1 MKWPGGSTKTADLS
15 TPLPTPAAKLPGTP
29 LRSGRDD
36 KFVWSGKRRFRERV
50 GRFLARAL
58 SSRPERAGAPG
69 SFAAGVGS
77 GAPGSF
83 AAGVGSGVE
92 RSAVFL
98 LSACILFVAQ
108 AAAQQIGQ
116 NASTNASGTYTLTA
130 KSQLVVE
137 TVVVK
142 DKQGKFIPGLTAKD
156 FTVTEDNVPQTIKFC
171 EHQNLAAQEAPAAVS
186 TPSNENIKIYKQLTR
201 TQIAPEAPE
210 NSRYKNRRLL
220 AMYFDMTA
228 MRPAD
233 QLRALSAAEKFL
245 RTEITTVDLVAILR
259 YQGGSVDILQDF
271 TADRNRLLS
280 ILETMVVGEGQG
292 SAETVDDASSADT
305 GAAFGQ
311 DDTEFNVFNTDR
323 QLSALETAA
332 KMLSQ
337 LQEKKSL
344 IYFASGLRLNG
355 IDNQAQLRATVDAA
369 IRAGV
374 SFWPVD
380 ARGLVAEAPLGDATQ
395 GSPGNSGM
403 YSGTAAQANTTNF
416 QQSQDTLFALAGD
429 TGGKAL
435 FDNNDLTLGIV
446 QAQQSIE
453 DYYVVGYYTSNTA
466 RNGHFRRV
474 KISLNQDTTAK
485 LDYRQGYYA
494 DKEFSKFTTV
504 DKERQLE
511 DALMLED
518 PITELS
524 IAMEIDHFQLNRAE
538 YFVPIVVKIPGRE
551 LALAKRGGAEHTLI
565 DFVGEIKDLVGGAT
579 VSNVRDNVNI
589 KLSDATAVE
598 LAHRPIEYDTGFTLL
613 PGKYMIKFLARDDE
627 TGRIGTYQTNFTIPN
642 LNKEA
647 AHVPISSVVLS
658 SQRVDLKDALYTVE
672 KGKDRAKE
680 EVVNPLV
687 QNGQKLIPSVNRV
700 FRQNQNMYVYL
711 QAYEQGVTAVQPL
724 VAFVSFYK
732 DQAKAFETQPMEL
745 TQSLNNRLQTMPF
758 TFSIPLEHLSPGE
771 YDCQIS
777 VLDPTGKKAAFWQA
791 PVKVIE

>member
-1 MKWPGGSTKTADLS
+1 MKILLVLLTLITAHA
-15 TPLPTPAAKLPGTP
+15 T
-29 LRSGRDD
+29 
-36 KFVWSGKRRFRERV
+36 
-50 GRFLARAL
+50 
-58 SSRPERAGAPG
+58 
-69 SFAAGVGS
+69 
-77 GAPGSF
+77 
-83 AAGVGSGVE
+83 
-92 RSAVFL
+92 
-98 LSACILFVAQ
+98 
-108 AAAQQIGQ
+108 AQQIGQ
-116 NASTNASGTYTLTA
+116 NTSANASGTYTLTA
-130 KSQLVVE
+130 KAQLVVE

-142 DKQGKFIPGLTAKD
+142 DKQGKFISGLGAKD
-156 FTVTEDNVPQTIKFC
+156 FTVTEDGTPQTIRFC
-171 EHQNLAAQEAPAAVS
+171 EHQDLAAEEAPVAAAAPG
-186 TPSNENIKIYKQLTR
+186 TEQIKLYKQLTR

-220 AMYFDMTA
+220 ALYFDMTA
-228 MRPAD
+228 MHPAD

-245 RTEITTVDLVAILR
+245 RTQMTTVDLVAILR

-271 TADRNRLLS
+271 TADRNKLLS
-280 ILETMVVGEGQG
+280 ILETMIVGEGQG

-323 QLSALETAA
+323 QLSALQTAA

-337 LQEKKSL
+337 LNEKKSL

-355 IDNQAQLRATVDAA
+355 IDNQAQLHATVDAA

-380 ARGLVAEAPLGDATQ
+380 ARGLVAQAPLGDATQ

-403 YSGTAAQANTTNF
+403 YSGGAAQANTSNF
-416 QQSQDTLFALAGD
+416 QQSQDTLYALAGD

-435 FDNNDLTLGIV
+435 FDNNDLTQGIV
-446 QAQQSIE
+446 QAQESVS

-474 KISLNQDTTAK
+474 KISLNQDATAK

-494 DKEFSKFTTV
+494 DKEFSHFTTV

-518 PITELS
+518 PITDLS

-538 YFVPIVVKIPGRE
+538 YFVPIIVKIPGRE

-565 DFVGEIKDLVGGAT
+565 DFVGEIKDLVGGTT

-589 KLSDATAVE
+589 KLTDATAAE
-598 LAHRPIEYDTGFTLL
+598 LARRPIEYDTGFTLL

-627 TGRIGTYQTNFTIPN
+627 TGRIGTYQTTFVIPN

-647 AHVPISSVVLS
+647 THVPISSVVLS
-658 SQRVDLKDALYTVE
+658 SQRVDLKDALFNAE
-672 KGKDRAKE
+672 KNKNRAKE
-680 EVVNPLV
+680 EDVNPLV
-687 QNGQKLIPSVNRV
+687 QNGQKLIPSVTRV
-700 FRQNQNMYVYL
+700 FRQSQNMYVYL
-711 QAYEQGVTAVQPL
+711 QAYEQGVAAAQPL
-724 VAFVSFYK
+724 VAFVSLYRE
-732 DQAKAFETQPMEL
+732 QAKTFESQPMEM
-745 TQSLNNRLQTMPF
+745 TSGSNNRLLTMPF
-758 TFSIPLEHLSPGE
+758 SFSIPLNQVPPGE

-791 PVKVIE
+791 QVKVIP